1 MRLGFISQ
9 YFDPEPVS
17 VFTLDFVKGLQGR
30 GFDIDGV
37 LTSFPCYPGGV
48 VFPGWRQR
56 WKHEE
61 LMEGLRIVRSPQW
74 PSHSPSIANR
84 VATYGS
90 FAASATARS
99 AVLKNSDAIYV
110 YQPPSSAIAPVVTNP
125 RLRKK
130 PVLLHVQDLWPDALL
145 AVRSGEPASRLFE
158 MSTRGLSRLALASYK
173 RADIIL
179 AITES
184 YKRSL
189 IDRGVPEEKIRTVY
203 NWANER
209 FFFPA
214 ERVGLCPFPVSAD
227 RKVVMFAGNAGP
239 VQGLRNICLLVNR
252 ISKSSPISLVF
263 VGRGTELDKLRSE
276 FSGADSNI
284 HFLGSRPRE
293 EMSQL
298 YAWADFSLVSLADN
312 FLMNPTLPSKFQASL
327 ASGVP
332 VIAIGG
338 GELLALGGNSKAGIA
353 AQVSDNGAVS
363 AAFEKIGA
371 MDVSM
376 LNAMRLSAREAYVE
390 NFSKE
395 AGLDLVQECFQ
406 SLG

>member
-17 VFTLDFVKGLQGR
+17 VFTLDFVKGLQNR
-30 GFDIDGV
+30 GFDIDAV

-48 VFPGWRQR
+48 VFPGWQQR

-61 LMEGLRIVRSPQW
+61 FIEGVRIVRSPQW
-74 PSHSPSIANR
+74 PSHSPSIAKR

-130 PVLLHVQDLWPDALL
+130 PVILHVQDLWPDALL
-145 AVRSGEPASRLFE
+145 AVQSGEPASKLFDL
-158 MSTRGLSRLALASYK
+158 STRGLSRFAMASYK

-179 AITES
+179 AITKS
-184 YKRSL
+184 YRMSL
-189 IDRGVPEEKIRTVY
+189 IERGVPEGKIRTVY

-214 ERVGLCPFPVSAD
+214 ERVGLSPFPVTAD

-239 VQGLRNICLLVNR
+239 AQGLRNICLLVNK
-252 ISKSSPISLVF
+252 ISTTSPISLVF

-276 FSGADSNI
+276 FSGVDSNI

-293 EMSQL
+293 EMNQL
-298 YAWADFSLVSLADN
+298 YAWADFSLVSLAN
-312 FLMNPTLPSKFQASL
+312 NSLMNPTLPSKFQASL

-338 GELLALGGNSKAGIA
+338 GELLALGGNPKAGIA
-353 AQVSDNGAVS
+353 APVSDDDAVS

-371 MDVSM
+371 MDASM
-376 LNAMRLSAREAYVE
+376 LSSMRLAAREAYIE
-390 NFSKE
+390 NFSQE
-395 AGLDLVQECFQ
+395 AGLDIVQDCFE